1 MTFSSRHVNRSMS
14 GNIYKNKVMHILT
27 VQSQVTLNKGPGV
40 SVKGMS
46 QQPQRNIPEACVPFT
61 HITLP
66 SIRSWHNSPKPEF
79 PQQPSLGSGY
89 RLTCRAVRK
98 VTPPVLPIPIQ
109 AHTLLRSWG
118 DGSHLSSV
126 LRDPKV
132 FVFHGFTADVSWPV
146 VTKSVL

>member
-1 MTFSSRHVNRSMS
+1 MTFSSQHVNRS
-14 GNIYKNKVMHILT
+14 NEWDIYKNKVMHILT
-27 VQSQVTLNKGPGV
+27 LQSQVTLNKGPGV

-98 VTPPVLPIPIQ
+98 VTPPVRPIQIQ
-109 AHTLLRSWG
+109 AHTLLWSWG
-118 DGSHLSSV
+118 DGSHLSLV

-132 FVFHGFTADVSWPV
+132 FVFDGSTADVTWPV
-146 VTKSVL
+146 VTKSGL